1 MGVFVAKGWG
11 GGRGEE
17 GGGEEEVKHVNQEWK
32 NEIKN
37 IYHVVESCSSSLENS
52 SVRENRV

>member
-11 GGRGEE
+11 GRGRRE
-17 GGGEEEVKHVNQEWK
+17 GGEEEVKHVNQEWK

>member
-1 MGVFVAKGWG
+1 MGVFVAKGW

>member
-1 MGVFVAKGWG
+1 MLI
-11 GGRGEE
+11 
-17 GGGEEEVKHVNQEWK
+17 K
-32 NEIKN
+32 NEKMKLKK